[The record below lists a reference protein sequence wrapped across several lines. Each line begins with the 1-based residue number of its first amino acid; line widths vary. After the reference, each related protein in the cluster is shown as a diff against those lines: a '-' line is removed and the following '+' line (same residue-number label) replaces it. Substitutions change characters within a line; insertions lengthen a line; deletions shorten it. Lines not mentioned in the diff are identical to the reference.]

1 MHRLTPKRR
10 AIGETFV
17 MHGPVDKPPGGLD
30 PSGRDSNLAFKIKD
44 IIPSLPEIHRSVPIP
59 AVAGFFRKLAAF
71 AGPGYLVAV
80 GYMDPGNWATA
91 LAGGSAYGYTLLS
104 VALISSLIA
113 MLLQV
118 MCSRLGIVTGRDLA
132 QLCREEFP
140 RPVAYTLWLLAEIAI
155 IATDL
160 AELLGTAIALQLLFG
175 IPLLLGV
182 MLTALDTFLI
192 LWLQNKG
199 VRWLESFIIAMILTI
214 LACFTVEIALAAPEI
229 GPLLRGYFPSP
240 EIIGNPDML
249 YLAIGILGATVMPHN
264 LYLHTAVVQS
274 RNIGKT
280 DEAKREAIRFAGIDS
295 TIALTIALV
304 INSSIMI
311 LAAATFHEAGKTE
324 IADIQEAYKLLA
336 PMLGLGLASTLFAV
350 ALLASGLNST
360 VTATLS
366 GQVVMQGFLQFH
378 MPMWLRRLTTRLVAI
393 VPAVVV
399 TWLYQETG
407 TTELLVLSQVI
418 LSLQL
423 PFAVVPLMMFI
434 GSPRLMAGFLP
445 PRWMIVTGWVCAAL
459 IVAINLKLLY
469 DWVLG
474 H

>member
-1 MHRLTPKRR
+1 MTEEKGWRLENRSESLSDVERSK
-10 AIGETFV
+10 I
-17 MHGPVDKPPGGLD
+17 DYSKPPW
-30 PSGRDSNLAFKIKD
+30 RRFLAF
-44 IIPSLPEIHRSVPIP
+44 L
-59 AVAGFFRKLAAF
+59 
-71 AGPGYLVAV
+71 GPGALVAV

-118 MCSRLGIVTGRDLA
+118 LCSRLGIVTGRDLA
-132 QLCREEFP
+132 QLCRERFP
-140 RPVAYTLWLLAEIAI
+140 RPVAHVLWVLAEIAI

-175 IPLLLGV
+175 VPLLLGV
-182 MLTALDTFLI
+182 ILTAFDAFLI

-199 VRWLESFIIAMILTI
+199 VRWLEAFIIAMIVLIIT
-214 LACFTVEIALAAPEI
+214 CFAVEIALSAPEI

-240 EIIGNPDML
+240 EIIGNPDMF

-274 RNIGKT
+274 RIIG
-280 DEAKREAIRFAGIDS
+280 ESVEEKREAIRFAGIDS
-295 TIALTIALV
+295 TIALTIALI
-304 INSSIMI
+304 INSSILI
-311 LAAATFHEAGKTE
+311 LAAATFHKAGMTE
-324 IADIQEAYKLLA
+324 IAHIQDAYKLLA
-336 PMLGLGLASTLFAV
+336 PTLGLGLASTLFAV

-366 GQVVMQGFLQFH
+366 GQVVMQGFLQIR

-393 VPAVVV
+393 VPAIIV

-423 PFAVVPLMMFI
+423 PFAVVPLMMFVS
-434 GSPRLMAGFLP
+434 SPRLMTGFMP
-445 PRWMIVTGWVCAAL
+445 PHWMIVAGWVCAAM
-459 IVAINLKLLY
+459 IVSINLKLLS
-469 DWVLG
+469 DWLFG